1 MATKFK
7 SSVEIDGYLSLTS
20 GNWVQVPDG
29 TTAQRPGSPT
39 VGMFRY
45 NTTTDEFEGYFGS
58 TPAWGAIGGG
68 GGTVTEAFKTIAVS
82 GQSDIVADSATDT
95 LNIAAGSNINLT
107 TDAATDTL
115 TIESTGAG
123 GAVTVQRNNYT
134 ANGST
139 TVYGVSSTIASENNI
154 QIYLDGVYQDKD
166 TYSTSGSNVTF
177 STAPPNTTEIE
188 IMHYV
193 SIEGVVEVDEFVGDG
208 TTVSFNTSLS
218 IVNENA
224 TQVFISGVYQSK
236 LTYQTTGNNVVFNTA
251 PPNGSNIEVVHVKA
265 LSLSGFEKNNF
276 TGTGSQT
283 AFTLNQTV
291 NEENMT
297 FVFIQGVYQDKSTYG
312 ISGTTLT
319 FTTAPQ
325 SGYTIEVM
333 VLGSI
338 SASTNAL
345 YTNTFTGNGST
356 TAYALGIT
364 PVDLNAVEV
373 YLNGLYQNVSTLT
386 LSGNTLT
393 FATAPPSGV
402 IIEVRS
408 VGFLNSGGTL
418 APATLTGG
426 TGISVVTNAPNNFTI
441 SNTLIDVTVS
451 WATPSGQ
458 SATYT
463 VPSPQ
468 SSIGQTGSI
477 FPTTTFTISR
487 SGYSITGTAVL
498 TGLPTGVTIT
508 SQSYNGSNTVLTI
521 TLDGVYPS
529 ANSLNTGI
537 IVSGLTYTSVPL
549 NVNYLVIAGGGA
561 GGGSKSDYTAG
572 GGGGAGGYR
581 SAYNNETSGG
591 GGSAET
597 TLSLS
602 TATNYTVTVGA
613 GGAGVVYTSP
623 GSNGS
628 DSVFST
634 ITSIG
639 GGGGGSAAPSPS
651 GGVDGGSGG
660 GKTYYSAVVGDGTN
674 SANGDATNQGYNGG
688 PNSGGSSS
696 CTGSS
701 GGGGAGAIGGD
712 GTNSAGGNGGAGVA
726 STITGSSVTRAGGGG
741 GGQWL
746 YNCGSISPGA
756 GGSGGGGAGG
766 QSTSAI
772 NGVNGTVNT
781 GSGGGG
787 GSAAHTANPTNPIG
801 GNGGDGIVIMR
812 YSNVFS
818 PTIAAGLT
826 STTATSGSD
835 KITTFTAG
843 TGNITF

>member
-1 MATKFK
+1 MATTFK

-45 NTTTDEFEGYFGS
+45 NTTTNEFEGYFGS

-107 TDAATDTL
+107 TNAATDTL
-115 TIESTGAG
+115 TIESTASG
-123 GAVTVQRNNYT
+123 GGTVTVQRNNYT
-134 ANGST
+134 GDGTT

-166 TYSTSGSNVTF
+166 TYTTSGSNVTF
-177 STAPPNTTEIE
+177 STAPPNTTAIE

-193 SIEGVVEVDEFVGDG
+193 AVDGVIEVDEFVGDG
-208 TTVSFNTSLS
+208 TTTSFNTSLS

-224 TQVFISGVYQSK
+224 TSVYVSGVYQSK
-236 LTYQTTGNNVVFNTA
+236 LTYQTTGNNINFTTA
-251 PPNGSNIEVVHVKA
+251 PPNGANIEVVHTKA
-265 LSLSGFEKNNF
+265 LALSGFEKNNF

-297 FVFIQGVYQDKSTYG
+297 FVFIQGVYQDKSTYS

-319 FTTAPQ
+319 FVTAPQ
-325 SGYTIEVM
+325 NGYTIEVM

-345 YTNTFTGNGST
+345 YTDTFTGNGST
-356 TAYALGIT
+356 TAYSLGIT

-393 FATAPPSGV
+393 FATAPPNGV

-426 TGISVVTNAPNNFTI
+426 TGISVTTNSPNNFTI
-441 SNTLIDVTVS
+441 ANTLGAGIDWETTINTTTVSANPGKGYIVNTTAGSVTVNLPAGVAGNIVS
-451 WATPSGQ
+451 IQDYAGTFATNNLYLN
-458 SATYT
+458 A
-463 VPSPQ
+463 
-468 SSIGQTGSI
+468 
-477 FPTTTFTISR
+477 
-487 SGYSITGTAVL
+487 
-498 TGLPTGVTIT
+498 
-508 SQSYNGSNTVLTI
+508 NGSEKIQGSTELYRCSTNNATVNLIYQDSTKGWTADNI
-521 TLDGVYPS
+521 EIDAV
-529 ANSLNTGI
+529 A
-537 IVSGLTYTSVPL
+537 
-549 NVNYLVIAGGGA
+549 VNYLVIAGGGGGA
-561 GGGSKSDYTAG
+561 GSGGNGNGS

-597 TLSLS
+597 ALSIVPN
-602 TATNYTVTVGA
+602 TNYTVTVGA
-613 GGAGVVYTSP
+613 GGAGGAAVGQNAGGNNGAV
-623 GSNGS
+623 GS
-628 DSVFST
+628 DSVFSSV
-634 ITSIG
+634 TSLGGGFGGKLTTAGGTGGSGGGGGASAAVGGSGTANQGYAGGDGTTSGNPYCG
-639 GGGGGSAAPSPS
+639 GGGGGA
-651 GGVDGGSGG
+651 GEIGN
-660 GKTYYSAVVGDGTN
+660 TDGT
-674 SANGDATNQGYNGG
+674 GY
-688 PNSGGSSS
+688 
-696 CTGSS
+696 
-701 GGGGAGAIGGD
+701 GGD
-712 GTNSAGGNGGAGVA
+712 GVA
-726 STITGSSVTRAGGGG
+726 STITGSSVIRGGGG
-741 GGQWL
+741 GGGR
-746 YNCGSISPGA
+746 YTSASGTTGI
-756 GGSGGGGAGG
+756 GGDGGGGDGGMSGGPDGGVVNTGGGGGGASWPSTGTGYTGG
-766 QSTSAI
+766 T
-772 NGVNGTVNT
+772 
-781 GSGGGG
+781 G
-787 GSAAHTANPTNPIG
+787 GS
-801 GNGGDGIVIMR
+801 GIVILR
-812 YSNVFS
+812 YPN
-818 PTIAAGLT
+818 T
-826 STTATSGSD
+826 STLTAGGTLVHSTATDGSD

-843 TGNITF
+843 TGNIQLN

>member
-45 NTTTDEFEGYFGS
+45 NTTTNQFEGYFGA

-82 GQSDIVADSATDT
+82 GQSDIVADQAADT

-107 TDAATDTL
+107 TNAATDTL
-115 TIESTGAG
+115 TIESTASG
-123 GAVTVQRNNYT
+123 GGTVTVQRNNYT

-139 TVYGVSSTIASENNI
+139 TVYGVSSNIASENNI

-166 TYSTSGSNVTF
+166 TYSTAGSNVTF

-193 SIEGVVEVDEFVGDG
+193 AVDGVVEVDEFVGDG
-208 TTVSFNTSLS
+208 TTTSFNTSLS

-236 LTYQTTGNNVVFNTA
+236 LTYQTTGNNVSFTTA

-265 LSLSGFEKNNF
+265 LALSGFEKNNF

-319 FTTAPQ
+319 FSTAPQ
-325 SGYTIEVM
+325 NGYTIEVM
-333 VLGSI
+333 VLGAI

-345 YTNTFTGNGST
+345 YTNTFTGDGST

-402 IIEVRS
+402 VIEVRS

-426 TGISVVTNAPNNFTI
+426 TGIDVVTNAPNNFTI
-441 SNTLIDVTVS
+441 NNTLIDVTVS

-468 SSIGQTGSI
+468 SSIGQSGSL
-477 FPTTTFTISR
+477 FPTTTFEISKA
-487 SGYSITGTAVL
+487 SYALSGTAVL
-498 TGLPTGVTIT
+498 TGLPTGVTIA
-508 SQSYNGSNTVLTI
+508 SQSYNGNNTVLTI
-521 TLDGVYPS
+521 TLGGVYPS
-529 ANSLNTGI
+529 ADSLNTGI
-537 IVSGLTYTSVPL
+537 IVSGLTYTL
-549 NVNYLVIAGGGA
+549 NAASTFYLVLAGGG
-561 GGGSKSDYTAG
+561 GGGSGTYGNAQGG
-572 GGGGAGGYR
+572 GGGGAGGYL
-581 SAYNNETSGG
+581 SNYGG
-591 GGSAET
+591 TAVDIG
-597 TLSLS
+597 L
-602 TATNYTVTVGA
+602 ATNHTVTVGG
-613 GGAGVVYTSP
+613 GGAAGTVGG
-623 GSNGS
+623 GSNSGYGGDGV
-628 DSVFST
+628 DSVFYT
-634 ITSIG
+634 YTATG
-639 GGGGGSAAPSPS
+639 GGGGGSETVP
-651 GGVDGGSGG
+651 
-660 GKTYYSAVVGDGTN
+660 
-674 SANGDATNQGYNGG
+674 
-688 PNSGGSSS
+688 
-696 CTGSS
+696 
-701 GGGGAGAIGGD
+701 AG
-712 GTNSAGGNGGAGVA
+712 
-726 STITGSSVTRAGGGG
+726 R
-741 GGQWL
+741 
-746 YNCGSISPGA
+746 A
-756 GGSGGGGAGG
+756 GGSGGGGNYNGAGG
-766 QSTSAI
+766 AGSQGNDGGSGGSA
-772 NGVNGTVNT
+772 G

-787 GSAAHTANPTNPIG
+787 GHGSAGAASTTTAG
-801 GNGGDGIVIMR
+801 GNGGDGTSNAITGSATFYAGGGGAGGYDGGLSGGTGGSGIGGGGGDCVAGASENACPGTVNSGSGGGGSNNAQNMARSGGAGGSGIVILR
-812 YSNVFS
+812 YSNIY
-818 PTIAAGLT
+818 TITEVGGSGLT
-826 STTATSGSD
+826 FSTATSGSD
-835 KITTFTAG
+835 KITSFTAG
-843 TGNITF
+843 TGNIQFN